1 MNPVRGILL
10 KLLSVALFSIMVACV
25 KAARETV
32 PAGETVFFRSFLAL
46 IPVLVWALM
55 QGQLRRAVVTAN
67 LRGHF
72 WRGLIGASAMICGFA
87 ALGMLPLPEVTAIG
101 FAAPLITTILAVFLL
116 GETVRIYR
124 WSAVGV
130 GLLGVLIMIW
140 PRLGAL
146 SDGLSTDEAL
156 GALLALA
163 GAALMA
169 LAVIHVRWLTRTE
182 HTLAIVFW
190 FHVACSAV
198 ALLSLPLGWVWPS
211 PTAWLLLIGAG
222 LAGGVAQIFLTLS
235 YRQADASTIAP
246 FDYSMM
252 IYALLIAWLIF
263 GEVPERQVL
272 IGSAIVI
279 AAGLFILLRER
290 KLGLTKPAPLRRN
303 VP

>member
-10 KLLSVALFSIMVACV
+10 KLISVALFAIMVACV
-25 KAARETV
+25 KAARETI
-32 PAGETVFFRSFLAL
+32 PTGETVFFRSFLAL
-46 IPVLVWALM
+46 IPVLVWAAV
-55 QGQLRRAVVTAN
+55 QGQLRQAVTTSN

-72 WRGLIGASAMICGFA
+72 WRGVVGASAMVCGFA

-101 FAAPLITTILAVFLL
+101 FAAPLITTVLAVFLL

-124 WSAVGV
+124 WSAVFV
-130 GLLGVLIMIW
+130 GLLGVLLMIW

-146 SDGLSTDEAL
+146 QDGVTSAEAL
-156 GALLALA
+156 GALLALTAA
-163 GAALMA
+163 GLMA

-198 ALLSLPLGWVWPS
+198 ALLSLPFGWVWPGGV
-211 PTAWLLLIGAG
+211 AWLLLIGAG
-222 LAGGVAQIFLTLS
+222 LAGGIAQIFLTLS
-235 YRQADASTIAP
+235 YRHADASTIAP
-246 FDYSMM
+246 FDYTMM

-263 GEVPERQVL
+263 GEVPEAQVL
-272 IGSAIVI
+272 TGSAIVVG
-279 AAGLFILLRER
+279 AGLFILLRER
-290 KLGLTKPAPLRRN
+290 RLGLTKPAPLRRN